1 MSVIDSKTK
10 SILLSAYNNIDKQSL
25 PNKGDGWVNL
35 VKFAPAIKKSG
46 VDYHE
51 FGYEKVGEF
60 LNDIPDFDIYTDRS
74 TFPPVKYI
82 RLKNIIKKLPD
93 IDEAKELVNDWKIGD
108 NPVIG
113 QYYYN
118 SDDKYYGFKN
128 IATLTFNDLTY
139 LDGKEVEII
148 LDAPI
153 ESLKINEFYEFQWI
167 IIKSNNERGY
177 SLEIMPNT
185 PFRTID
191 PKQLVDRLYKV
202 WANCDPT
209 ISNQMKNTMK
219 MVSTQLT
226 ASSDGTFIYELL
238 QNANDYPIEDESG
251 NSVPVNVEFHITG
264 DYLIYRH
271 SGDFFT
277 PRNIAAISKLA
288 AGEKKAKKNAIG
300 YKGIGFKTIF
310 NGNDYAYLRSGEYSL
325 RFDESARV
333 SRDDPWQIMPIW
345 TDSIDIDKRV
355 NQLFDKGAERFR
367 VQMAIRP
374 KDQNQLRGGSNN
386 TYEYLFLDIFKDEKD
401 ILFVPN
407 LHSVQVFVDGLPR
420 KKCTKNSSNWV
431 LTREPYVYLFNQ
443 EEIDE
448 INNEVLASAGKIP
461 DKYLNFKDTRVMFAC
476 RRNGNRLLP
485 VENATVNCYLPTL
498 AKFGFPFMF
507 NTDMIPTGP
516 RDNIELKIKLNE
528 RFARI
533 AGSKCFLWI
542 RDLLT
547 SKKYHLGS
555 VFSLVPDFKKC
566 KKEHSDYLSLIEK
579 FEEAFNESLQT
590 GTIIPISQGIAPV
603 CRVILDTTGLSTS
616 GIMTDDQF
624 HKFTGMGDYY
634 LPLPILRNDK
644 HFNAFLKRY
653 AKDEQK
659 FDVENFTELI
669 ANEDFQEWLKDQDN
683 NNKFLNFLLE
693 RDYLEDLLEEDI
705 FIEADGDL
713 FSASLL
719 HYDVD
724 KYLVDLQAF
733 TNHLY
738 YLSLATRE
746 FFKDNE
752 KWDSVVD
759 GKFKK
764 FNCSSFVNEK
774 LLSVVNIETTKA
786 SLKDKD
792 NSLHF
797 FKFLAEN
804 VGYAEKY
811 KELPFFDVNG
821 NVVDNFLDKFIFLHN
836 EEGETVCKSEW
847 LKNIQ
852 ISFINDSYPGIVQSY
867 FRNFDVQDYS
877 DEFII
882 KNIILSDD
890 YKTSVSETIND
901 NLTTSINFINFCFR
915 NKCQIPVLGLNSYT
929 LNVYDCE
936 GESEW
941 YLNENDVYFPSS
953 TFDYYSQKAWIDSSW
968 LTCLNSSYIPDG
980 FLESEYKK
988 FFTDTFGIEEL
999 TDETFYEYIVRKNRT
1014 NLFSKIK
1021 GSEDKDGH
1029 KNFDFVKYLDANYKL
1044 IFEDQN
1050 DAKLFTELVI
1060 ASDEGNDVSLSKV
1073 NLYTYNTELAQIIKL
1088 PWFPK
1093 NVVTLTHHEYGVSK
1107 ALEKL
1112 GVTRFSFADFY
1123 DKIIVGNLTAINSSI
1138 LNISDS
1144 VVFHNFII
1152 EHKKSLLDDQVSK
1165 MKDAKVFLNGV
1176 STPVLKA
1183 TGHKILSSK
1192 ANELFKLGLVQ
1203 GSSLDLIASEYEPE
1217 ANIEYWENRLGNSI
1231 FTLSHFASWL
1241 NENRTEFTTTLQNTS
1256 LNISFWRWLK
1266 ENATDALLKE
1276 AKGLP
1281 VLLAS
1286 SDENFAPSDSVFF
1299 SDEYLVDAKIESIV
1313 RRFNEDANFI
1323 SPLYVDDFNK
1333 ISEWKEFFAKAG
1345 AKFEIVD
1352 ILIDTIDNSL
1362 SKVEDSN
1369 LIKLITDNRE
1379 ALEAHYEDTLVK
1391 HLHDLRIKAKDNQ
1404 FYNIGNV
1411 ILVNYDL
1418 AEPFEYIIIPNQVS
1432 FSYPKEN
1439 RLIDDLMQDI
1449 EGKRIQSYNEWQQLK
1464 LDYYLSL
1471 QDNDAEKIRPIHFL
1485 FVNELSKIR
1494 NSSTDSLSHLL
1505 HVDKIKVLNRNNV
1518 FCEASTLTIGTI
1530 YNPFFDFEKCGV
1542 TDLQYVSDEYDKK
1555 CYEYVGRFFRTINMH
1570 RDFLESDLPYLAQR
1584 ACSIYFWTTYI
1595 EKQTESD
1602 TKSKISAIQKL
1613 ILEHKFDEVACIP
1626 TKDTMKLPSD
1636 LYYGTEVDKYITK
1649 LEDWENKTPLI
1660 DLPEVRIG
1668 ESGLTLFAMLP
1679 FKKSLDFLDA
1689 LYALFN
1695 VHSEKSRPQ
1704 LVKWIIDGYD
1714 ESFLPKINEYRDDK
1728 LAVWK
1733 NSQGDKI
1740 QIKELY
1746 ALEYGKKNLE
1756 QYFGTNP
1763 KILNKE
1769 YLPSGDAFR
1778 KACDILGITTITE
1791 QDFIM
1796 DPIDDTLC
1804 KRYDSDFQLF
1814 ALIIAGILDSE
1825 NWNVI
1830 YSSYCEKL
1838 KSLQLHRC
1846 DSILIKYKYDSSINQ
1861 NFKQFYRKE
1870 KDSNFYFVEDI
1881 YGLLVFQDFV
1891 NELIEYLGIKGIQ
1904 NDMVKHIML
1913 SRENALKI
1921 VQNYHHL
1928 ISDED
1933 FKTELVKL
1941 APQIKSKLI
1950 KKIEHQE
1957 DDDIEIARPVFT
1969 ASSKS
1974 EQEDKAR
1981 AENQTEHQE
1990 DSSTKEAY
1998 IPNEYNY
2005 DSENEEATNYTEDEN
2020 TNDNGQPSNS
2030 APTKT
2035 SNDYPNNSIEK
2046 RYNTDQGT
2054 SHTKDREDSGS
2065 VYSEDSSKETPAD
2078 YVYDHDGDDHIG
2090 SVDNDPD
2097 YDKLGEKPSKP
2108 HSYSSRR
2115 YHPKPYTKSEVNRLR
2130 SNPSPLALESLPP
2143 TEQEL
2148 EILGKM
2154 NITPEQIADTNYL
2167 AQLRLYQNLIER
2179 GDIPEESKEEFVHNA
2194 ADVTTHKLVN
2204 GKYIHTCSAAR
2215 GVMYISPSVWDKM
2228 LDDRWEICVYL
2239 DGRGSKFAYIK
2250 NREQF
2255 LQLVEKDDVVIKITG
2270 KEKVDV
2276 VNSLYSIILNGV
2288 KGTAYTLIRVSSTTN
2303 MDAVFAHYVG
2313 AMAEAEDGNDDYNN
2327 NDY

>member
-890 YKTSVSETIND
+890 YKTSVM
-901 NLTTSINFINFCFR
+901 
-915 NKCQIPVLGLNSYT
+915 Y
-929 LNVYDCE
+929 
-936 GESEW
+936 
-941 YLNENDVYFPSS
+941 
-953 TFDYYSQKAWIDSSW
+953 
-968 LTCLNSSYIPDG
+968 
-980 FLESEYKK
+980 
-988 FFTDTFGIEEL
+988 
-999 TDETFYEYIVRKNRT
+999 
-1014 NLFSKIK
+1014 
-1021 GSEDKDGH
+1021 
-1029 KNFDFVKYLDANYKL
+1029 
-1044 IFEDQN
+1044 
-1050 DAKLFTELVI
+1050 
-1060 ASDEGNDVSLSKV
+1060 
-1073 NLYTYNTELAQIIKL
+1073 
-1088 PWFPK
+1088 
-1093 NVVTLTHHEYGVSK
+1093 
-1107 ALEKL
+1107 
-1112 GVTRFSFADFY
+1112 
-1123 DKIIVGNLTAINSSI
+1123 
-1138 LNISDS
+1138 
-1144 VVFHNFII
+1144 
-1152 EHKKSLLDDQVSK
+1152 
-1165 MKDAKVFLNGV
+1165 
-1176 STPVLKA
+1176 
-1183 TGHKILSSK
+1183 
-1192 ANELFKLGLVQ
+1192 
-1203 GSSLDLIASEYEPE
+1203 
-1217 ANIEYWENRLGNSI
+1217 
-1231 FTLSHFASWL
+1231 
-1241 NENRTEFTTTLQNTS
+1241 
-1256 LNISFWRWLK
+1256 
-1266 ENATDALLKE
+1266 
-1276 AKGLP
+1276 
-1281 VLLAS
+1281 
-1286 SDENFAPSDSVFF
+1286 
-1299 SDEYLVDAKIESIV
+1299 
-1313 RRFNEDANFI
+1313 
-1323 SPLYVDDFNK
+1323 
-1333 ISEWKEFFAKAG
+1333 
-1345 AKFEIVD
+1345 
-1352 ILIDTIDNSL
+1352 
-1362 SKVEDSN
+1362 
-1369 LIKLITDNRE
+1369 
-1379 ALEAHYEDTLVK
+1379 
-1391 HLHDLRIKAKDNQ
+1391 
-1404 FYNIGNV
+1404 
-1411 ILVNYDL
+1411 
-1418 AEPFEYIIIPNQVS
+1418 
-1432 FSYPKEN
+1432 
-1439 RLIDDLMQDI
+1439 
-1449 EGKRIQSYNEWQQLK
+1449 QSY
-1464 LDYYLSL
+1464 
-1471 QDNDAEKIRPIHFL
+1471 
-1485 FVNELSKIR
+1485 
-1494 NSSTDSLSHLL
+1494 
-1505 HVDKIKVLNRNNV
+1505 
-1518 FCEASTLTIGTI
+1518 
-1530 YNPFFDFEKCGV
+1530 
-1542 TDLQYVSDEYDKK
+1542 
-1555 CYEYVGRFFRTINMH
+1555 
-1570 RDFLESDLPYLAQR
+1570 
-1584 ACSIYFWTTYI
+1584 
-1595 EKQTESD
+1595 
-1602 TKSKISAIQKL
+1602 
-1613 ILEHKFDEVACIP
+1613 
-1626 TKDTMKLPSD
+1626 
-1636 LYYGTEVDKYITK
+1636 
-1649 LEDWENKTPLI
+1649 
-1660 DLPEVRIG
+1660 
-1668 ESGLTLFAMLP
+1668 
-1679 FKKSLDFLDA
+1679 
-1689 LYALFN
+1689 
-1695 VHSEKSRPQ
+1695 
-1704 LVKWIIDGYD
+1704 
-1714 ESFLPKINEYRDDK
+1714 
-1728 LAVWK
+1728 
-1733 NSQGDKI
+1733 
-1740 QIKELY
+1740 
-1746 ALEYGKKNLE
+1746 
-1756 QYFGTNP
+1756 
-1763 KILNKE
+1763 
-1769 YLPSGDAFR
+1769 
-1778 KACDILGITTITE
+1778 
-1791 QDFIM
+1791 
-1796 DPIDDTLC
+1796 
-1804 KRYDSDFQLF
+1804 
-1814 ALIIAGILDSE
+1814 
-1825 NWNVI
+1825 
-1830 YSSYCEKL
+1830 
-1838 KSLQLHRC
+1838 
-1846 DSILIKYKYDSSINQ
+1846 
-1861 NFKQFYRKE
+1861 
-1870 KDSNFYFVEDI
+1870 
-1881 YGLLVFQDFV
+1881 
-1891 NELIEYLGIKGIQ
+1891 
-1904 NDMVKHIML
+1904 
-1913 SRENALKI
+1913 
-1921 VQNYHHL
+1921 
-1928 ISDED
+1928 
-1933 FKTELVKL
+1933 
-1941 APQIKSKLI
+1941 
-1950 KKIEHQE
+1950 
-1957 DDDIEIARPVFT
+1957 
-1969 ASSKS
+1969 
-1974 EQEDKAR
+1974 
-1981 AENQTEHQE
+1981 
-1990 DSSTKEAY
+1990 
-1998 IPNEYNY
+1998 
-2005 DSENEEATNYTEDEN
+2005 
-2020 TNDNGQPSNS
+2020 
-2030 APTKT
+2030 
-2035 SNDYPNNSIEK
+2035 
-2046 RYNTDQGT
+2046 
-2054 SHTKDREDSGS
+2054 
-2065 VYSEDSSKETPAD
+2065 
-2078 YVYDHDGDDHIG
+2078 
-2090 SVDNDPD
+2090 
-2097 YDKLGEKPSKP
+2097 
-2108 HSYSSRR
+2108 
-2115 YHPKPYTKSEVNRLR
+2115 
-2130 SNPSPLALESLPP
+2130 
-2143 TEQEL
+2143 
-2148 EILGKM
+2148 
-2154 NITPEQIADTNYL
+2154 
-2167 AQLRLYQNLIER
+2167 
-2179 GDIPEESKEEFVHNA
+2179 
-2194 ADVTTHKLVN
+2194 
-2204 GKYIHTCSAAR
+2204 
-2215 GVMYISPSVWDKM
+2215 
-2228 LDDRWEICVYL
+2228 
-2239 DGRGSKFAYIK
+2239 
-2250 NREQF
+2250 
-2255 LQLVEKDDVVIKITG
+2255 
-2270 KEKVDV
+2270 
-2276 VNSLYSIILNGV
+2276 
-2288 KGTAYTLIRVSSTTN
+2288 
-2303 MDAVFAHYVG
+2303 
-2313 AMAEAEDGNDDYNN
+2313 
-2327 NDY
+2327 